1 MINTHLSQTSITAL
15 PFRSCSDKM
24 IERIAMS
31 GHSKWANIK
40 RQKGAADAKRGQL
53 FTKLTR
59 EIIVAARQGGANLES
74 NFQLRLAV
82 QKARD
87 NNMPSEN
94 IERAIKR
101 GSGETGAAVLTETR
115 FEGYG
120 PSGIAVLV
128 EALTDNRNR
137 TVQDVRRLFT
147 RHGGN
152 LGESG
157 CVSWLFESRGVITV
171 ESNASDAE
179 GIALRAIDAGA
190 EDVKAENGYVEIY
203 TQPQDLEKVRKVIE
217 EKEHVISA
225 ELSLAPK
232 TTVLLEESKAVQAL
246 NFLDELEGLDDVQRV
261 FSNMDFSEA
270 TLERLRSQT

>member
-1 MINTHLSQTSITAL
+1 
-15 PFRSCSDKM
+15 
-24 IERIAMS
+24 MS

-40 RQKGAADAKRGQL
+40 RQKGVADAKRGQV
-53 FTKLTR
+53 FTKLAR
-59 EIIVAARQGGANLES
+59 EIIVAVRQGGTNSDS
-74 NFQLRLAV
+74 NFQLRLIV

-87 NNMPSEN
+87 NNMPSDN

-101 GSGETGAAVLTETR
+101 GSGEAGASVLTEVK

-128 EALTDNRNR
+128 ETLTDNRNR

-157 CVSWLFESRGVITV
+157 CVSWLFKSRGVITV
-171 ESNASDAE
+171 EGNASDAE

-190 EDVKAENGYVEIY
+190 EDVTSEKGYVEIY

-217 EKEHVISA
+217 GKEHVISA
-225 ELSLAPK
+225 ELSLTPN
-232 TTVLLEESKAVQAL
+232 TTVLLEENKAVQAL
-246 NFLDELEGLDDVQRV
+246 NFLDELEALDDVQRV

>member
-1 MINTHLSQTSITAL
+1 
-15 PFRSCSDKM
+15 
-24 IERIAMS
+24 MS

-40 RQKGAADAKRGQL
+40 RQKGAADARRGQL

-59 EIIVAARQGGANLES
+59 EIIVAARQGGASLES

-101 GSGETGAAVLTETR
+101 GSGATDTSALTEVK

-120 PSGIAVLV
+120 PSGIAVMV
-128 EALTDNRNR
+128 ETLTDNRNR

-157 CVSWLFESRGVITV
+157 CVSWLFEGRGVITV

-179 GIALRAIDAGA
+179 EIALRAIDAGA
-190 EDVKAENGYVEIY
+190 EDFKTEKGYVEIY

-217 EKEHVISA
+217 GKDHVISA
-225 ELSLAPK
+225 ELSLTPK
-232 TTVLLEESKAVQAL
+232 TPVLLDESKAIQAL
-246 NFLDELEGLDDVQRV
+246 SFLDQLEALDDVQRV
-261 FSNMDFSEA
+261 FSNIDFSDA
-270 TLERLRSQT
+270 TLEKLRSQT

>member
-1 MINTHLSQTSITAL
+1 
-15 PFRSCSDKM
+15 
-24 IERIAMS
+24 MS

-53 FTKLTR
+53 FTKLAR
-59 EIIVAARQGGANLES
+59 EIIVAVRQGGPSLDS
-74 NFQLRLAV
+74 NFRLRLAV

-87 NNMPSEN
+87 NNMPSDN
-94 IERAIKR
+94 IERAIKK
-101 GSGETGAAVLTETR
+101 GSGEAGAAALAEVR

-128 EALTDNRNR
+128 DALTDNRNR

-157 CVSWLFESRGVITV
+157 CVSWLFENRGVITV
-171 ESNASDAE
+171 ESNASDVE

-190 EDVKAENGYVEIY
+190 EDVKSGSGLVEIF
-203 TQPQDLEKVRKVIE
+203 TQPQDLERIRKVIE
-217 EKEHVISA
+217 EKERVVSA
-225 ELSLAPK
+225 ELSLTPK
-232 TTVLLEESKAVQAL
+232 TTVILDENKTVQAL
-246 NFLDELEGLDDVQRV
+246 NFIDELEGLDDVQRV
-261 FSNMDFSEA
+261 FSNLDFSDT
-270 TLERLRSQT
+270 TLERLRAQT

>member
-1 MINTHLSQTSITAL
+1 
-15 PFRSCSDKM
+15 
-24 IERIAMS
+24 MS

-53 FTKLTR
+53 FTKLAR
-59 EIIVAARQGGANLES
+59 EIIVAARQGGASLDT

-87 NNMPSEN
+87 NNMPSDN

-101 GSGETGAAVLTETR
+101 GSGETDAAALAEVQ

-152 LGESG
+152 LGETG

-171 ESNASDAE
+171 ESNTSDAE
-179 GIALRAIDAGA
+179 GIALQAIDAGA
-190 EDVKAENGYVEIY
+190 EDVKTENSYVEIY

-225 ELSLAPK
+225 EVSLTPK
-232 TTVLLEESKAVQAL
+232 TTVVLEENKAVQAL
-246 NFLDELEGLDDVQRV
+246 NFLDELEALDDVQHV
-261 FSNMDFSEA
+261 FSNVDFSDA
-270 TLERLRSQT
+270 TLERLRSQS

>member
-1 MINTHLSQTSITAL
+1 
-15 PFRSCSDKM
+15 
-24 IERIAMS
+24 MS
-31 GHSKWANIK
+31 GHSKWSQIK
-40 RQKGAADAKRGQL
+40 RQKGVADAKRGQL
-53 FTKLTR
+53 FTKLAR
-59 EIIVAARQGGANLES
+59 EIIVAVRQGGTNLDS

-87 NNMPSEN
+87 NNMPSDN

-101 GSGETGAAVLTETR
+101 GSGETGAAALTEVR

-152 LGESG
+152 LGENG

-171 ESNASDAE
+171 ESNVSDAE
-179 GIALRAIDAGA
+179 GIVLRAIDAGA
-190 EDVKAENGYVEIY
+190 EDVRTENGYVEIY

-225 ELSLAPK
+225 ELSLTPQ
-232 TTVLLEESKAVQAL
+232 TTVLLDENKAVQAL

-261 FSNMDFSEA
+261 FSNIDFSEA

>member
-1 MINTHLSQTSITAL
+1 
-15 PFRSCSDKM
+15 
-24 IERIAMS
+24 MS
-31 GHSKWANIK
+31 GHSKWAQIK
-40 RQKGAADAKRGQL
+40 RQKGVADARRGQL
-53 FTKLTR
+53 FTKLAR
-59 EIIVAARQGGANLES
+59 EIIIAARQGGANLDS

-87 NNMPSEN
+87 NNMPSDN

-101 GSGETGAAVLTETR
+101 GSGDTEGAALIEAQ

-152 LGESG
+152 LGENG

-179 GIALRAIDAGA
+179 EIVLRAIDAGA
-190 EDVKAENGYVEIY
+190 EDVKTENGYVEIY

-217 EKEHVISA
+217 ENGHVISA
-225 ELSLAPK
+225 ELSLTPQ
-232 TTVLLEESKAVQAL
+232 TTVLLEENKAVQAL

-261 FSNMDFSEA
+261 FSNIDFSEA

>member
-1 MINTHLSQTSITAL
+1 
-15 PFRSCSDKM
+15 
-24 IERIAMS
+24 MS

-40 RQKGAADAKRGQL
+40 RQKGAADARRGQI
-53 FTKLTR
+53 FTKLAR
-59 EIIVAARQGGANLES
+59 EIIVAVRQGGTNLDS

-179 GIALRAIDAGA
+179 GIVLRAIDAGA

-203 TQPQDLEKVRKVIE
+203 TQPQDLERIRKVIE

-246 NFLDELEGLDDVQRV
+246 NFLDELEALDDVQRV
-261 FSNMDFSEA
+261 FSNIDFSEA

>member
-1 MINTHLSQTSITAL
+1 
-15 PFRSCSDKM
+15 
-24 IERIAMS
+24 MS
-31 GHSKWANIK
+31 GHSKWAQIK
-40 RQKGAADAKRGQL
+40 RQKGVADAKRGQL
-53 FTKLTR
+53 FTKLAR
-59 EIIVAARQGGANLES
+59 EIIVAVRQGGANSES

-87 NNMPSEN
+87 SNMPSDN

-101 GSGETGAAVLTETR
+101 GSGEAGAAALTEVK

-120 PSGIAVLV
+120 PSGIAVVV

-157 CVSWLFESRGVITV
+157 SVSWLFKSRGVITI

-179 GIALRAIDAGA
+179 EIALMAIDAGA
-190 EDVKAENGYVEIY
+190 EDVKTEKDYVEIY
-203 TQPQDLEKVRKVIE
+203 TQPQDLEKVRKVVE
-217 EKEHVISA
+217 EKQHVISA
-225 ELSLAPK
+225 ELSLTPN
-232 TTVLLEESKAVQAL
+232 TTMLLEESKAVQAL
-246 NFLDELEGLDDVQRV
+246 NFLDQLEALDDVQRV
-261 FSNMDFSEA
+261 FSNIDFSEA
-270 TLERLRSQT
+270 TLEKLRR

>member
-1 MINTHLSQTSITAL
+1 
-15 PFRSCSDKM
+15 
-24 IERIAMS
+24 MS

-40 RQKGAADAKRGQL
+40 RQKGAADAKRGQV
-53 FTKLTR
+53 FTKLAR
-59 EIIVAARQGGANLES
+59 EIIVAVRQGGTNSDS

-82 QKARD
+82 QKAHD

-179 GIALRAIDAGA
+179 GIVLRAIDAGA
-190 EDVKAENGYVEIY
+190 EDVKTENGYVEIY